1 MTTTSSDV
9 SLCPPP
15 AVRNTGERL
24 SDRCD
29 RIAHRLSGV
38 IGQRRYSM
46 WFDRTARLGLSDDEH
61 RLEVAVPNKF
71 VADWIGR
78 NFEGDLRHAAHQEL
92 GRDIDVRIEITPS
105 LFADFRPSSAP
116 AAPLDPAVT
125 VETALPPLSPRG
137 TRVRQP
143 FTAATPLPTP
153 NATFRHRLED
163 FIVGPSNELAFAA
176 AQRLIDDDHSS
187 HPLFL
192 HGGCGLGKT
201 HLLQGACRRLLDRDP
216 RAKVLYTTGEQ
227 FTNEFLAAM
236 RANKLDAFRKK
247 IRRLDLLAVDDVH
260 FLANKAATQQE
271 FLHSFDA
278 IELGGARVMLAS
290 DSHPK
295 LIRQFSDAL
304 VSRCVR
310 GMVVEIKSPDTTTRA
325 RIVRAL
331 AQRRGLCLLET
342 VIDVLAS
349 RCQGSVREIE
359 GTLAKLH
366 ALASLA
372 QQREGGAAEPI
383 GHTMV
388 NHLFD
393 ADLHTPRRII
403 RFDNVLGV
411 VAQELGVS
419 KPQILA
425 NGRQTP
431 SVLARS
437 LVIYLTRQMTTMSY
451 PEIAAAMGRRNHST
465 VITAAQRVEKQ
476 VAQGVSVT
484 VPATMEQAGLGDLV
498 QRLKHAVMRA

>member
-9 SLCPPP
+9 SLCPPS
-15 AVRNTGERL
+15 AIRNTTEHLCERIAQRL
-24 SDRCD
+24 SS
-29 RIAHRLSGV
+29 A

-46 WFDRTARLGLSDDEH
+46 WFDRTARIGLSDDEH

-92 GRDIDVRIEITPS
+92 GRDIDVRIEVMPA
-105 LFADFRPSSAP
+105 LFADFRQP
-116 AAPLDPAVT
+116 AAATPPD
-125 VETALPPLSPRG
+125 TAALTEITQP
-137 TRVRQP
+137 TRVRPP
-143 FTAATPLPTP
+143 FTTAAPLPTP
-153 NATFRHRLED
+153 NAAFRHRLET

-176 AQRLIDDDHSS
+176 AQRLLDDDHSS

-201 HLLQGACRRLLDRDP
+201 HLLQGVCCRLLDRNP
-216 RAKVLYTTGEQ
+216 QAKVLYTTGEQ

-236 RANKLDAFRKK
+236 RANKLEAFRRK
-247 IRRLDLLAVDDVH
+247 IRQLDLLAVDDVH

-278 IELGGARVMLAS
+278 IEMGGARVMLAS

-304 VSRCVR
+304 VNRCVR
-310 GMVVEIKSPDTTTRA
+310 GMVVEIKPPDTTTRA

-331 AQRRGLCLLET
+331 VQRRGLCLLET

-349 RCQGSVREIE
+349 RCVGSVREIE

-372 QQREGGAAEPI
+372 QQREGGVAEPI
-383 GHTMV
+383 GHTIV

-393 ADLHTPRRII
+393 ADLQTPRRII

-411 VAQELGVS
+411 VAQETGVS
-419 KPQILA
+419 KAQILA
-425 NGRQTP
+425 NGRQA
-431 SVLARS
+431 SAVLARS

-451 PEIAAAMGRRNHST
+451 PEIASAMGRKNHST

-476 VAQGVSVT
+476 VSEGVRVT
-484 VPATMEQAGLGDLV
+484 VPATMEQAELSDLV
-498 QRLKHAVMRA
+498 QRLRHAVMRA